1 MKRIYLLPLLLLM
14 LSLTMVQQH
23 LLAQNKEKP
32 TTLKHY
38 MSAEEAKLK
47 HLIGKDARATDP
59 PPAPVTN
66 IAEFDKM
73 QSVLIRYSF
82 GIPYNLIAAMSGKC
96 GVTTLIA
103 HDSLQTYVTNKY
115 IQNGV
120 NLANCDFILAPT
132 DSYWTRDY
140 GPWFVF
146 DGNDEM
152 GIVDFTYNRPRPT
165 DNAIPAKVAQVM
177 GVNLFEMD
185 IETAGGNY
193 MTNGMGISASSD
205 LIWQENPQY
214 THQQVADI
222 FQDFLGI
229 ETYHVVD
236 DPNNTYIDHIDCW
249 GKFLDIDKVLIRS
262 VPTSHPQ
269 YDELEATADYF
280 AQQVSS
286 YGTPFEVYRVYTPN
300 NQPYSNS
307 LILNKCVY
315 VPVMN
320 SQWDDEALASYQE
333 AMPGY
338 EVMGFT
344 GSWESTD
351 ALHCR
356 TKGLADIN
364 QVHIRHLPLSGN
376 MPYENSYSVEATIK
390 AFSGSELNPDS
401 VLIFYRANEGAWQ
414 TTPMTNTSGQSWSGD
429 IPEAGSGSLIE
440 YYLFA
445 ADQANHHN
453 SHPFIG
459 APDPHFFFVDEQAFA
474 QISVTP
480 ESLSAI
486 LPPGGNSQKPLTICN
501 FGEIPL
507 NFTIT
512 TNTAMFEDLT
522 VEVADSPQAT
532 AYNYNTWDEAGWIE
546 FEVEGTEML
555 WAVEV
560 NYSWSTDSYPEEGS
574 LHLMSPQGTEA
585 VIAWAQPSGNYT
597 QIMSDFMNE
606 QGDGTWRMW
615 IEDTYGDGGHQA
627 TNIEVTFTSNINTF
641 EWLSATME
649 GIIPPGECIDM
660 NVLFNA
666 GDLLPGIYEGSVNIA
681 SNDPTQPLVEIPAT
695 LEVLA
700 PGYVVCQPDTLW
712 ILTGEQLHEGVTAT
726 VFNPS
731 DASVTIEE
739 ITNSGLYF
747 YGWIISDLSEDL
759 PVVLQPGE
767 ELTFKVM
774 SDMIFPEVSLVYDYL
789 NIITSEG
796 VVLQNIALDWELLE
810 SIGKPT
816 ATSVS
821 CYPNPFASRLNIE
834 VNSSAVSSIR
844 ILDINGK
851 TVKTFTKD
859 TLSQNKL
866 VWNARTSAGVA
877 SSGVYFVEVNSGGK
891 KEVFKVLKTE

>member
-1 MKRIYLLPLLLLM
+1 MKRFYFLSFLLLM
-14 LSLTMVQQH
+14 ISFAIIQQN
-23 LLAQNKEKP
+23 LVAQNKERP
-32 TTLKHY
+32 VTLKHY
-38 MSAEEAKLK
+38 MSAEEAKLS

-82 GIPYNLIAAMSGKC
+82 GIPYNLIAAMSQKC
-96 GVTTLIA
+96 NVTTLVA
-103 HDSLQTYVTNKY
+103 NASEQTYVTNQY
-115 IQNGV
+115 TQQGV

-177 GVNLFEMD
+177 GVNLFAMD
-185 IETAGGNY
+185 IKTAGGNY
-193 MTNGMGISASSD
+193 MADGMGIAASSD

-214 THQQVADI
+214 THQQIDDI
-222 FQDFLGI
+222 FQNFLGI
-229 ETYHVVD
+229 DTYHVVD

-249 GKFLDIDKVLIRS
+249 GKFLDVNKVMIRS
-262 VPTSHPQ
+262 VPSSHPQ
-269 YDELEATADYF
+269 YNEIEATANYF
-280 AQQVSS
+280 AQQISS

-307 LILNKCVY
+307 LILNNRVY
-315 VPVMN
+315 VPFMN
-320 SQWDDEALASYQE
+320 SQWDAAALASYQE

-364 QVHIRHLPLSGN
+364 QVHIRHIPLSGN
-376 MPYENSYSVEATIK
+376 LPYQNSYTVDATIK
-390 AFSGSELNPDS
+390 AFSGSALKPDS

-414 TTPMTNTSGQSWSGD
+414 TTPMINTSGQIWSGA
-429 IPEAGSGSLIE
+429 IPEAASGSLIE

-445 ADQANHHN
+445 ADQANHRN

-459 APDPHFFFVDEQAFA
+459 APDPHSFFIDEQAFA
-474 QISVTP
+474 QINVSP
-480 ESLSAI
+480 GSLSAI
-486 LPPGGNSQKPLTICN
+486 LPPGGNSQEPLTICN

-512 TNTAMFEDLT
+512 TNTAMFEVLT
-522 VEVADSPQAT
+522 VEIADSPQAT
-532 AYNYNTWDEAGWIE
+532 AYGYNTWDESGWIE
-546 FEVEGTEML
+546 FQVTGTQIL
-555 WAVEV
+555 QDVAVS
-560 NYSWSTDSYPEEGS
+560 YTWSTDNFPEDGS

-585 VIAWAQPSGNYT
+585 VVASAQPSGNFV
-597 QIMSDFMNE
+597 QIVSDFMNE
-606 QGDGTWRMW
+606 QGDGIWRMW
-615 IEDTYGDGGHQA
+615 IEDSYGDGGCRA
-627 TNIEVTFTSNINTF
+627 TNIEITFTSNVNTF
-641 EWLSATME
+641 GWLWASAT
-649 GIIPPGECIDM
+649 GTIPPGDCIVV

-712 ILTGEQLHEGVTAT
+712 ILTTAQLYDGVTAT
-726 VFNPS
+726 IFNPS

-747 YGWIISDLSEDL
+747 YGWFFNDFSEEL
-759 PVVLQPGE
+759 PVVLQPGD
-767 ELTFKVM
+767 ELTFNVT
-774 SDMIFPEVSLVYDYL
+774 SDMIYPEASLVYDYL
-789 NIITSEG
+789 NIVTSEG
-796 VVLQNIALDWELLE
+796 VVLQNIALDWDLLE
-810 SIGKPT
+810 SIGNPITK
-816 ATSVS
+816 SVN
-821 CYPNPFASRLNIE
+821 CYPNPFASSLSIDI
-834 VNSSAVSSIR
+834 NSSTVSSIR

-859 TLSQNKL
+859 ELSQNK
-866 VWNARTSAGVA
+866 VKWNARTSAGVA
-877 SSGVYFVEVNSGGK
+877 RNGVYFVEVTSGGK
-891 KEVFKVLKTE
+891 KEIFKVLKTE